1 MARIAFLD
9 TVHEVLWERLVQGGY
24 TCEHAESMT
33 REEIHAGALAEHQ
46 GIVLRSRLTLDAALM
61 DAMPGLQWIARSGS
75 GLDNIDVEAAADRS
89 IRIFSSP
96 EGNATAVGEHAVG
109 QLLMLLHK
117 LARADRHVREGGWN
131 REAHRGGELEARTV
145 GIIGFGNMGQSFA
158 KRLMGFGCRVL
169 VYDKYVSGFNG
180 QYGAQ
185 EVKMEQLHADADIVS
200 LHLPLTPETHGMIDA
215 NWIAQFQR
223 PFYLLNTARGELV
236 DTTALLDALD
246 GGQMAGAALDVLE
259 FEKRS
264 LEGLAERPV
273 ALERLFEHPQTVLSP
288 HVAGWTSE
296 SYFKLSDVLAD
307 KILRT
312 KQNSL

>member
-117 LARADRHVREGGWN
+117 LAHADRHVREGGWN
-131 REAHRGGELEARTV
+131 R
-145 GIIGFGNMGQSFA
+145 
-158 KRLMGFGCRVL
+158 
-169 VYDKYVSGFNG
+169 
-180 QYGAQ
+180 
-185 EVKMEQLHADADIVS
+185 
-200 LHLPLTPETHGMIDA
+200 
-215 NWIAQFQR
+215 
-223 PFYLLNTARGELV
+223 
-236 DTTALLDALD
+236 
-246 GGQMAGAALDVLE
+246 
-259 FEKRS
+259 
-264 LEGLAERPV
+264 
-273 ALERLFEHPQTVLSP
+273 
-288 HVAGWTSE
+288 
-296 SYFKLSDVLAD
+296 
-307 KILRT
+307 
-312 KQNSL
+312 